1 MPPEETLP
9 ANQTMT
15 RPIGSSFSDLGAT
28 FNGMA
33 RPPMDASS
41 QNGFDQGGQRTG
53 SVAHHTNDLT
63 TVQNNVLAELNTGQF
78 SGAALGHVQA
88 ILSDIT
94 TAISAANAS
103 ASGGG
108 MPGAEQAL
116 RASQLSILNTVS
128 TDPVLANP
136 APQNGVTEPVK
147 APEAAPADETA
158 ETAPDANS
166 AETTSLAEA
175 GDAGDTAQTDEHL
188 DAAIAEMEALIAEN
202 PDLFVGLTVEDA
214 DEIVQQIQLEL
225 SHIHKGDAPPGAAQ
239 DSSGDITDIVTGD
252 INLASMTAQ
261 GQPNSPGQQAVH
273 IGAANPGLA
282 ASCRDRRCAGHDCND
297 GSPHGRRRS
306 RRFGRVRIGTS
317 FTSHVGIAA
326 RGAASS
332 VPDVPGTLGADTS
345 NRGRVRRSG
354 SRDGRTEDLSS
365 ACARKGRSRR

>member
-1 MPPEETLP
+1 MARFAYGPQPDADPDLPVDQAASPSAAPDSSSTMPSEETLP
-9 ANQTMT
+9 DNQPIT
-15 RPIGSSFSDLGAT
+15 RPIGSNFSDLGAT

-33 RPPMDASS
+33 RPAMDASS
-41 QNGFDQGGQRTG
+41 QNAFDQGGPRTG
-53 SVAHHTNDLT
+53 SMANHTNDLT

-136 APQNGVTEPVK
+136 TPQNGVTEPVK
-147 APEAAPADETA
+147 APEADPADKTA

-166 AETTSLAEA
+166 AETTHLAEA
-175 GDAGDTAQTDEHL
+175 GATAQTDEHL

-202 PDLFVGLTVEDA
+202 PDLFVGLTVDDA

-225 SHIHKGDAPPGAAQ
+225 SHIHNGTGPGAAQ
-239 DSSGDITDIVTGD
+239 GSGGDITDIVTGD
-252 INLASMTAQ
+252 INLAGIAAHALL
-261 GQPNSPGQQAVH
+261 NSPEQQAVH
-273 IGAANPGLA
+273 VVGAGETQV
-282 ASCRDRRCAGHDCND
+282 
-297 GSPHGRRRS
+297 SPQ
-306 RRFGRVRIGTS
+306 VAT
-317 FTSHVGIAA
+317 IAT
-326 RGAASS
+326 G
-332 VPDVPGTLGADTS
+332 DVPVTIET
-345 NRGRVRRSG
+345 
-354 SRDGRTEDLSS
+354 TEAPTVAVDNSHEL
-365 ACARKGRSRR
+365 AHLHHTWG